1 MTNLAKLTKAQLIA
15 QIEALRTKY
24 SDLSIGYD
32 QLLHDISVLEI
43 EVKDAEAA
51 AQSASSKAPSTSRQ
65 ELASQRW
72 ETMQK
77 AKAHAMAS
85 GRSVKC

>member
-1 MTNLAKLTKAQLIA
+1 MESQDT
-15 QIEALRTKY
+15 IEALRTKY

-32 QLLHDISVLEI
+32 QLLHDFQVLEM
-43 EVKDAEAA
+43 EAKDAEAA

-77 AKAHAMAS
+77 AKALAMSS

>member
-15 QIEALRTKY
+15 QIEDLRHEFLTLQVESQDTIEALRTKY
-24 SDLSIGYD
+24 NDL
-32 QLLHDISVLEI
+32 
-43 EVKDAEAA
+43 AA
-51 AQSASSKAPSTSRQ
+51 ARQGTSRQ

-77 AKAHAMAS
+77 AKAQAMAS